1 MVAYDEGSMLR
12 LRIRRLSPRG
22 DVGGAIVDMVLCV
35 GLCHVDCGI
44 DGKYLPERTEPK
56 YALRKF
62 TSPRPR
68 SDYCAFD

>member
-12 LRIRRLSPRG
+12 LRIRRLSPWG
-22 DVGGAIVDMVLCV
+22 DVGGAIIDAVLCV
-35 GLCHVDCGI
+35 RLCHIDCSI
-44 DGKYLPERTEPK
+44 DRKYLPERTEPK
-56 YALRKF
+56 CALRKF